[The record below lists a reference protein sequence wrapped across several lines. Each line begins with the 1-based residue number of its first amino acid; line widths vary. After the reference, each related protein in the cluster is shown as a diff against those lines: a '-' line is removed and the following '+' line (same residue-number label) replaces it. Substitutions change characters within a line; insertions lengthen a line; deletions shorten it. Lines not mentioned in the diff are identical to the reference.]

1 MISDLILCHKVR
13 KLFVIIIT
21 QKEEIRSQIYRKTRF
36 ILSIEKQIFL
46 TNCSRIFLSRIESL
60 LLANIHIRFMN
71 KKHLFTLLFTLLV
84 WTSCNNQQHFITD
97 AAYRAEVE
105 NDFQAKQAALP
116 NGNLFAVFNDQM
128 TPEEREALTFMYA
141 YMPIG
146 DITDYSGDFYL
157 KNIRSSFQAR
167 NEMPW
172 GDSIPEDIFR
182 HFVLPVRINNENLD
196 ESRMVFFDELKDR
209 VKGLSLYDAVL
220 EVNHWCHEKVIY
232 TPSDGR
238 TSSPLASVKT
248 AYGRCGEESTFTVAA
263 LRSVGIPARQ
273 VYTPRWAHTDDNHA
287 WVEAWVNG
295 KWYFFGACEPEPV
308 LNLGWFNGPAY
319 RGMLMHTKVFG
330 KYNGPEDVMERT
342 DGYTEINVIDNY
354 APSAKAVIT
363 VMDANGKPV
372 KDALVEFKIYNYAEF
387 NSVARKKTD
396 ADGKCS
402 LSAGKGDMLVWAS
415 KDGKFGYSKVS
426 FGKDGE
432 VTIALNKKPGDVETI
447 ALDIVPPV
455 DGSIPA
461 EVTPEQK
468 EANAKRL
475 LEEDAIRNKYVA
487 TFYTEEKAEA
497 LAKELGIDPMKTED
511 FMIGSR
517 GNWMEIE
524 KFLRETPAEK
534 RAQAMALLDVVSAK
548 DLRDTPASVFADHL
562 NNTPAVQSEW
572 FNEYIMNPRV
582 ANEFLT
588 PYKSFFAANIE
599 PSLAKQAVENPQ
611 ALVDWVKNN
620 VSINDALNAQRI
632 PIMPMGV
639 WKSRIADKGSR
650 NIFFVA
656 VARSLGIPARIEPVA
671 RKIQYFKDNAWVD
684 VDFEA
689 AVQTTAK
696 QGKVI
701 ASYQPIKALQD
712 PKYYSHF
719 TIAKVLPN
727 GTLQTLNF
735 ERGGNV
741 DMGLGDTWS
750 GLLKKPLSMDEGN
763 YMLVTGTR
771 MANGSVL
778 AEIEFFNV
786 EADKTTPIQLEM
798 RESKDEIQV
807 IGNFNSENKFKRA
820 DNGEE
825 TSLLATTGRGYYIV
839 ALLGSRQ
846 EPTNHAMRDIAAVKK
861 ELEDWGRGIVLLFP
875 DEKGYKNFDPKEFG
889 DLPGTIT
896 YGLDIDGAIQK
907 EMATAMK
914 LQNANTLPIFLIAD
928 TFNRV
933 VFVSQGYTI
942 GLGEQLMKDIHNL
955 NHLVSNV

>member
-1 MISDLILCHKVR
+1 MISDLILCYKVR

-116 NGNLFAVFNDQM
+116 NGDLFAVFNDQM

-295 KWYFFGACEPEPV
+295 KWYFLGACEPEPV

-363 VMDANGKPV
+363 VTDANGKPV

-432 VTIALNKKPGDVETI
+432 VTIALNKKPGDMETI
-447 ALDIVPPV
+447 ALDIIPPV

-548 DLRDTPASVFADHL
+548 DLRDTPASVLADHL

-914 LQNANTLPIFLIAD
+914 LQNANTLLIFLISD
-928 TFNRV
+928 TINRV
-933 VFVSQGYTI
+933 VSVSQGYTT
-942 GLGEQLMKDIHNL
+942 GLGEQLMKVIHKL
-955 NHLVSNV
+955 

>member
-13 KLFVIIIT
+13 KLFAIIIT

-116 NGNLFAVFNDQM
+116 NGDLFAVFNDQM

-295 KWYFFGACEPEPV
+295 KWYFLGACEPEPV

-363 VMDANGKPV
+363 VTDANGKPV

-524 KFLRETPAEK
+524 KFLRETPAQK

-671 RKIQYFKDNAWVD
+671 RKIQYFKDNSWVD

-942 GLGEQLMKDIHNL
+942 GLGEQLMKVIHKL
-955 NHLVSNV
+955 

>member
-116 NGNLFAVFNDQM
+116 NGDLFAVFNDQM

-172 GDSIPEDIFR
+172 GDSIPEMIFR

-295 KWYFFGACEPEPV
+295 KWYFLGACEPEPV

-363 VMDANGKPV
+363 VTDANGKPV

-447 ALDIVPPV
+447 ALDIIPPV

-942 GLGEQLMKDIHNL
+942 GLGEQLMKVIHKL
-955 NHLVSNV
+955 